1 MHPVARTLQ
10 VLFMIA
16 GLSLLLYGFIE
27 EDEEKAKKEHT
38 LEWICGPDGGSKTTQ
53 RCSSDGPDNY
63 TWSNGAENTG
73 ITISLAGVGLLVA
86 SASVAIGA
94 GRKPAAP
101 AVASGAT
108 PGYGGQPPYAPN
120 NQGY

>member
-1 MHPVARTLQ
+1 
-10 VLFMIA
+10 MIA
-16 GLSLLLYGFIE
+16 GLGLLLYGFIE
-27 EDEEKAKKEHT
+27 EDEEKARKEHS

-94 GRKPAAP
+94 GRTPAAP
-101 AVASGAT
+101 PAATAAT
-108 PGYGGQPPYAPN
+108 PGYGGQPPYPPN